1 MCRLFVM
8 FVVLVIP
15 PWALGAP
22 IEIAGRATVVDGDT
36 LAVNHK
42 RVRLWG
48 IDAPESAQQCADPQG
63 RPWPCGRRAANA
75 LDVQLQGRTVRCQ
88 QRDVD
93 RYGRS
98 VAECFVRDESV
109 NAWMVRSGWAV
120 AYREYATAYVDVE
133 QLARAG
139 KRNLWQGAFQ
149 MPADYR
155 RAERAKRAA
164 TSAAS
169 RTARAPTSGCR
180 IKGNIS
186 SAGAKIFHMPGQRD
200 YEQTRIQLQSGERY
214 FCSAEEAIAAGWRA
228 AKR

>member
-1 MCRLFVM
+1 MFVM
-8 FVVLVIP
+8 FLIP
-15 PWALGAP
+15 GWALGAP
-22 IEIAGRATVVDGDT
+22 VEIAGRATVVDGDT
-36 LAVNHK
+36 LAVNQK

-48 IDAPESAQQCADPQG
+48 IDAPESAQQCADPHG
-63 RPWPCGRRAANA
+63 KPWPCGRRAANA
-75 LDVQLQGRTVRCQ
+75 LDAWLQGRTVRCV

-98 VAECFVRDESV
+98 VAECLVHGDSV

-120 AYREYATAYVDVE
+120 AYREYATAYVGAE
-133 QLARAG
+133 QLAKAG

-155 RAERAKRAA
+155 RAQRAMQGEDTRAA
-164 TSAAS
+164 RV
-169 RTARAPTSGCR
+169 RTPGCR

-186 SAGAKIFHMPGQRD
+186 SAGARIFHLPGQRD
-200 YEQTRIQLQSGERY
+200 YEQTRIQLQNGERW
-214 FCSAEEAIAAGWRA
+214 FCSAEEATAAGWRA

>member
-1 MCRLFVM
+1 M
-8 FVVLVIP
+8 FVVLVVP
-15 PWALGAP
+15 AWALATP

-36 LAVNHK
+36 LAVNQK

-75 LDVQLQGRTVRCQ
+75 LDAWLQGRTVRCV

-98 VAECFVRDESV
+98 VAECLVQGESV

-120 AYREYATAYVDVE
+120 AYREYATAYVGAE
-133 QLARAG
+133 QQARAG

-155 RAERAKRAA
+155 RAERARRAA
-164 TSAAS
+164 SSAA
-169 RTARAPTSGCR
+169 TKAARAPTTGCR

-200 YEQTRIQLQSGERY
+200 YEQTRIQPESGERY
-214 FCSAEEAIAAGWRA
+214 FCSAEEAIGAGWRA

>member
-1 MCRLFVM
+1 MM
-8 FVVLVIP
+8 FVVLAIP
-15 PWALGAP
+15 PWALAAP

-36 LAVNHK
+36 LAVNQK

-48 IDAPESAQQCADPQG
+48 IDAPESAQQCADSRG
-63 RPWPCGRRAANA
+63 RSWPCGRRAANA
-75 LDVQLQGRTVRCQ
+75 LDGHLQGRTVRCV

-98 VAECFVRDESV
+98 VAECFVQGESV

-120 AYREYATAYVDVE
+120 AYREYATAYVGAE
-133 QLARAG
+133 QQAKAG

-155 RAERAKRAA
+155 RAQRAVHAGA
-164 TSAAS
+164 TG
-169 RTARAPTSGCR
+169 TARAPTGGCR

-200 YEQTRIQLQSGERY
+200 YAQTRIQPESGERY
-214 FCSAEEAIAAGWRA
+214 FCSADEARAAGWRA